1 MFNPNEIFPTKGCA
15 ENYTGTW
22 LNDDLGVGQ
31 VMNDSG
37 AIQDLLG
44 DLIQGQGTFFVDAR
58 RQKTL
63 STGQALFNYE
73 KDPDNDLELKHLSSG
88 SGDCL
93 VFSSNGN
100 GELTSSGVDCNT
112 KHKPLCFSRPNLL
125 IDEICEYCPQNGPTR
140 CLKWTS
146 LEDYDDSE
154 NIKVKKAK
162 ICTEPCGALTAG
174 GIENI
179 GRTCEVILSF
189 KGIFLMSHHIFLANG
204 WKYVH
209 PF

>member
-44 DLIQGQGTFFVDAR
+44 DLIQGLGTFFVDAR
-58 RQKTL
+58 HQETM

-93 VFSSNGN
+93 VFSSNEN
-100 GELTSSGVDCNT
+100 GEITSSGVDCNT
-112 KHKPLCFSRPNLL
+112 NHKPLCFSRPNLL

-174 GIENI
+174 AIENI
-179 GRTCEVILSF
+179 NRTCEVIFSF